1 MTLKHTGRLF
11 GSEKDPLRTAGSYRR
26 AMKETDEEHNTV
38 ICMYENIIRISI
50 MLYANL
56 KM

>member
-11 GSEKDPLRTAGSYRR
+11 GSEKDPLRGQGRT
-26 AMKETDEEHNTV
+26 MKETDKEHNTA
-38 ICMYENIIRISI
+38 IYMYENIIRISI

-56 KM
+56 KI